1 MFMKN
6 FILFIAVFIS
16 IPSFSQDLKIVK
28 TTDYEIS
35 YPSNLRY
42 DDSKT
47 RGTEFII
54 YTEKEDEKDT
64 FIENINLLIQNLK
77 GYQID
82 LNQYIEITE
91 KQINEN
97 GILIESKRTVLNNSE
112 VHILTYEANLN
123 VRNLKFHQYILV
135 KNEKAYVLTYT
146 AEIDKFDI
154 YFPEIIK
161 IFNSFSLK

>member
-1 MFMKN
+1 MKN
-6 FILFIAVFIS
+6 LILLIIAFIS
-16 IPSFSQDLKIVK
+16 IPIIGQDLKTVK
-28 TTDYEIS
+28 TSDYEIS
-35 YPSNLRY
+35 YPSNFRY

-54 YTEKEDEKDT
+54 YIEKEDEKDT

-77 GYQID
+77 EYQID

-97 GILIESKRTVLNNSE
+97 GILIESKRIVLNNSD
-112 VHILTYEANLN
+112 VHVLTYEANLN

-135 KNEKAYVLTYT
+135 KNEKAYILTYS
-146 AEIDKFDI
+146 AKIEKFDFF
-154 YFPEIIK
+154 FPEILE

>member
-1 MFMKN
+1 MKN
-6 FILFIAVFIS
+6 FILLIITLIS
-16 IPSFSQDLKIVK
+16 IPIIGQDLKTVK
-28 TTDYEIS
+28 TSDYEVS
-35 YPSNLRY
+35 FPSNFRY

-47 RGTEFII
+47 RGTEFIV

-64 FIENINLLIQNLK
+64 FIENINLLVQNLK
-77 GYQID
+77 ESQID
-82 LNQYIEITE
+82 LNHYIEITE

-97 GILIESKRTVLNNSE
+97 GILIESKRTILNNSD

-135 KNEKAYVLTYT
+135 KNEKAYILTYT

-154 YFPEIIK
+154 YLPEIIK

>member
-1 MFMKN
+1 MKN
-6 FILFIAVFIS
+6 FILLVITFIS
-16 IPSFSQDLKIVK
+16 IPIIGQDLKTIK
-28 TTDYEIS
+28 TSDYEIS
-35 YPSNLRY
+35 YPSNFRY

-77 GYQID
+77 GYKID

-97 GILIESKRTVLNNSE
+97 GILIESKRIILNNSD
-112 VHILTYEANLN
+112 VHVLTYEANLN
-123 VRNLKFHQYILV
+123 VRNLKFHQYVLV
-135 KNEKAYVLTYT
+135 KNEKAYILTYT
-146 AEIDKFDI
+146 AKIDKFDVF
-154 YFPEIIK
+154 FPEIIK
-161 IFNSFSLK
+161 IFNY

>member
-1 MFMKN
+1 MKN
-6 FILFIAVFIS
+6 FILLIIVLIS
-16 IPSFSQDLKIVK
+16 IPIIGQDLKTVK
-28 TTDYEIS
+28 TSDYEVS
-35 YPSNLRY
+35 FPSNFKY
-42 DDSKT
+42 DNSKT

-64 FIENINLLIQNLK
+64 FIENINLLVQNLK
-77 GYQID
+77 ESQID
-82 LNQYIEITE
+82 LKHYIEITE

-97 GILIESKRTVLNNSE
+97 GILIESKRTILNNSD

-135 KNEKAYVLTYT
+135 KNKKVYILTYT
-146 AEIDKFDI
+146 AKIDKFDI
-154 YFPEIIK
+154 FFPEIIK

>member
-1 MFMKN
+1 MKN
-6 FILFIAVFIS
+6 FILLIITFIS
-16 IPSFSQDLKIVK
+16 IPIIGQDLKTIK
-28 TTDYEIS
+28 TSDYEIS
-35 YPSNLRY
+35 YPSNFRY

-77 GYQID
+77 GYKID

-97 GILIESKRTVLNNSE
+97 GILIESKRIILNNSD
-112 VHILTYEANLN
+112 VHVLTYEANLN
-123 VRNLKFHQYILV
+123 IRNLKFHQYVLV
-135 KNEKAYVLTYT
+135 KNEKAYILTYT
-146 AEIDKFDI
+146 AKIDKFDVF
-154 YFPEIIK
+154 FPEIIK
-161 IFNSFSLK
+161 IFNSFSIK

>member
-1 MFMKN
+1 MKN
-6 FILFIAVFIS
+6 FILLVITFIS
-16 IPSFSQDLKIVK
+16 IPIIGQDLKTIK
-28 TTDYEIS
+28 TSDYEIS
-35 YPSNLRY
+35 YPSNFRY

-77 GYQID
+77 GYKID

-97 GILIESKRTVLNNSE
+97 GILIESKRIILNNSD
-112 VHILTYEANLN
+112 VHVLTYEANLN
-123 VRNLKFHQYILV
+123 VRNLKFHQYVLV
-135 KNEKAYVLTYT
+135 KNEKAYILTYT
-146 AEIDKFDI
+146 AKIDKFDVF
-154 YFPEIIK
+154 FPEIIK
-161 IFNSFSLK
+161 IFNSFSIK